1 LSRPT
6 PTVLPSSSLS
16 RHAPNHIMTFSLRSS
31 VLAIL
36 ATFQFI
42 GSVVADAGD
51 INLCGQSDW
60 WNSTEVPYSFNNNA
74 WGNDSSGYQCLSVHD
89 GGRSFS
95 VAYKWTGDASLVKG
109 YPYMK
114 AHPTRLP
121 VQLWNVTQL
130 QVTGNWQTFV
140 TGKETASV
148 HEQAKAFDDV
158 SLYANVAVDMFL
170 SDNRENST
178 LVGAPIEIMIWPWWT
193 PTVKP
198 LGWAESTPDKDTVT
212 IDGTPFSLYHGWNDG
227 GQHVF
232 SWLARTNL
240 TKTDADYGPL
250 LQYIWKKGMLSGA
263 LWLGQLE
270 LGTEIKHA
278 AGDMHFE
285 ANNYTLKVVRQGDPE
300 DKASTTSTTSAT
312 IRNNP
317 TVTSVL
323 TTVTAEALATTIPTP
338 SSTNTASHTLVSDR
352 SKCWWLI
359 TITMLLY

>member
-1 LSRPT
+1 M
-6 PTVLPSSSLS
+6 
-16 RHAPNHIMTFSLRSS
+16 AFAFFSTLG
-31 VLAIL
+31 LL
-36 ATFQFI
+36 ATFQLS
-42 GSVVADAGD
+42 GLVAADSQNID
-51 INLCGQSDW
+51 LCGQSDW

-74 WGNDSSGYQCLSVHD
+74 WGNDSSGYQCMAVHD
-89 GGRSFS
+89 NGRSFS
-95 VAYKWTGDASLVKG
+95 VSYKWTGDASLVKG

-130 QVTGNWQTFV
+130 QVTGNWQTYV
-140 TGKETASV
+140 AGKEKASA
-148 HEQAKAFDDV
+148 EQQAQAFDDV

-170 SDNRENST
+170 SDNKENST
-178 LVGAPIEIMIWPWWT
+178 MVGAPIEIMIWPWWT

-250 LQYIWKKGMLSGA
+250 LSYIWKKGMLSGA
-263 LWLGQLE
+263 MWLGQLE

-285 ANNYTLKVVRQGDPE
+285 ASNYTLKVVRQGDPE
-300 DKASTTSTTSAT
+300 DKATSTSTTQSSTSQTAT
-312 IRNNP
+312 
-317 TVTSVL
+317 TK
-323 TTVTAEALATTIPTP
+323 TTMTTAAAEAATTSAPSPTSTNAASTSCLVDLSTIWWISLAT
-338 SSTNTASHTLVSDR
+338 V
-352 SKCWWLI
+352 
-359 TITMLLY
+359 LLC

>member
-1 LSRPT
+1 
-6 PTVLPSSSLS
+6 
-16 RHAPNHIMTFSLRSS
+16 MKFSLRFAISA
-31 VLAIL
+31 VLTGFNFSGIVA
-36 ATFQFI
+36 
-42 GSVVADAGD
+42 ADAGD
-51 INLCGQSDW
+51 VNLCGQSDW
-60 WNSTEVPYSFNNNA
+60 WNATEVPYSFNNNA

-140 TGKETASV
+140 TGKEQASV
-148 HEQAKAFDDV
+148 DEQAKALDDV

-178 LVGAPIEIMIWPWWT
+178 MIGAPVEIMIWPWWT

-250 LQYIWKKGMLSGA
+250 LQYIWKRGMLSGA

-278 AGDMHFE
+278 TGDMHFE
-285 ANNYTLKVVRQGDPE
+285 ASNYTLKVVRQGDPE
-300 DKASTTSTTSAT
+300 DRTSITSTTSAAPSSTTT
-312 IRNNP
+312 IRSHL
-317 TVTSVL
+317 VTTTTTSLL
-323 TTVTAEALATTIPTP
+323 TTVSTPTSTSVATQILGLDKVVYWSLLAIAI
-338 SSTNTASHTLVSDR
+338 SF
-352 SKCWWLI
+352 K
-359 TITMLLY
+359 

>member
-1 LSRPT
+1 
-6 PTVLPSSSLS
+6 
-16 RHAPNHIMTFSLRSS
+16 MTFSLHST
-31 VLAIL
+31 IL
-36 ATFQFI
+36 ACLAVFYFSGI
-42 GSVVADAGD
+42 VAANAGD
-51 INLCGQSDW
+51 VNLCGQSDW
-60 WNSTEVPYSFNNNA
+60 WNATDVPYSFNNNA

-89 GGRSFS
+89 SGRSFS

-130 QVTGNWQTFV
+130 QVTGSWQTFV
-140 TGKETASV
+140 TGKEKASAD
-148 HEQAKAFDDV
+148 EQAKAFDDV

-178 LVGAPIEIMIWPWWT
+178 MVGAPIEIMIWPWWT

-198 LGWAESTPDKDTVT
+198 LGWGESTPDKDTVT

-232 SWLARTNL
+232 SWLAHTNL

-250 LQYIWKKGMLSGA
+250 LQYIWKRGMLSGA

-278 AGDMHFE
+278 MGDMHFE
-285 ANNYTLKVVRQGDPE
+285 ASNYTLKV
-300 DKASTTSTTSAT
+300 
-312 IRNNP
+312 
-317 TVTSVL
+317 
-323 TTVTAEALATTIPTP
+323 
-338 SSTNTASHTLVSDR
+338 
-352 SKCWWLI
+352 
-359 TITMLLY
+359 